1 MATKSNPKVK
11 TTKSEVKTVEDLT
24 KELQTKRQD
33 LIEAK
38 RSLAA
43 RELVNPRVVTATR
56 KEIARLLTAIRA
68 AESATKETK

>member
-1 MATKSNPKVK
+1 MATKK
-11 TTKSEVKTVEDLT
+11 TTAPEVKSVEDLQ
-24 KELQTKRQD
+24 KDLATKRQD

-43 RELVNPRVVTATR
+43 GELVNPRVITATR

-68 AESATKETK
+68 AEDGEKETK